1 MHCLQNMFSR
11 KGKRIFVLR
20 TKELSGVIQEEYQSL
35 VEIFDECPSGQR
47 MLFTVYED
55 VQPLIVQIS
64 LVNDEWT

>member
-1 MHCLQNMFSR
+1 M
-11 KGKRIFVLR
+11 R

-35 VEIFDECPSGQR
+35 VEIFDECLSRQR